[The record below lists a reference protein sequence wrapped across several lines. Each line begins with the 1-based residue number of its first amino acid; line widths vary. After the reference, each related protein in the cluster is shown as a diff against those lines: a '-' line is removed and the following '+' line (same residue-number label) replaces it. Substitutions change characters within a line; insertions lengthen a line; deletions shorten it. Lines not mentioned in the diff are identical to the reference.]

1 MWRSGCLVQVLGRYR
16 LVAGNENSYRNGE
29 NCAAY
34 VLESD
39 AQKELAE
46 KDETIRY
53 LDSRLAEFEKQTGTR
68 FAEMDRR
75 VELCERARHYE

>member
-1 MWRSGCLVQVLGRYR
+1 
-16 LVAGNENSYRNGE
+16 
-29 NCAAY
+29 